1 MALYEYLRSNIHINE
16 PTLRANFIEG
26 LFRGLLEDPVGFL
39 NSMPEED
46 EILVRRCLNDL
57 CFEAVANP
65 ALADIG
71 KQVKGAFRSLPPR
84 RWRSLTKTLS
94 VTFRL
99 PDGSVELGPS
109 TGHTLT
115 LHPMT
120 RQVVWTRPRTKGWE
134 SYYHGERGCVGCSSC
149 TTHKRPPRG
158 TKTEVFHINHFYN
171 HVVEHYSHLSWPP
184 MRHYVSPSA
193 LKAKYKTDSLEEI
206 SKCFYVEGGASLFEV
221 LGYPPAAPSE
231 SVPSES
237 ALFEFAFSESAPS
250 VVVPPVAPSESVPSV
265 VVPPVVVPPVVVPTV
280 VVPPV
285 VVPPEPAPS
294 ESVPPVVVPPVVV
307 PSAPGRFPSP
317 PEVELEALLQQAQTL
332 FEEAQ
337 LAEDRVEE
345 ANKVLEA
352 VNATQEDVKRAA
364 DAASAI
370 RDIRTGVRCL
380 AWEHSAD
387 EAVVSSQ
394 AALAKV
400 EAEVRAAQTEAH
412 EARKYRILAWNDFVS
427 VGMTMTNTAIMLRIR
442 P

>member
-1 MALYEYLRSNIHINE
+1 MALYEYLKSNIHINE
-16 PTLRANFIEG
+16 PTLRASFIEG

-84 RWRSLTKTLS
+84 RWRSLTETLS

-115 LHPMT
+115 LHLMT

-134 SYYHGERGCVGCSSC
+134 PYYHGERGCVGCSSC

-184 MRHYVSPSA
+184 MRHYVSPSV

-221 LGYPPAAPSE
+221 LGYPSVAPSE
-231 SVPSES
+231 SAPSES

-250 VVVPPVAPSESVPSV
+250 EPVPS
-265 VVPPVVVPPVVVPTV
+265 
-280 VVPPV
+280 V

-294 ESVPPVVVPPVVV
+294 ESVPPVV
-307 PSAPGRFPSP
+307 ALPGRFPSP

-345 ANKVLEA
+345 ANKALA
-352 VNATQEDVKRAA
+352 TVNATQEDVKRAA
-364 DAASAI
+364 DAAFAI
-370 RDIRTGVRCL
+370 RDIRTPVRCL

-387 EAVVSSQ
+387 KAVASSQ

-412 EARKYRILAWNDFVS
+412 EARKCRVLAWNDLVS
-427 VGMTMTNTAIMLRIR
+427 VGMKMTNTAIMLRNR

>member
-16 PTLRANFIEG
+16 PTLRASFIEG

-221 LGYPPAAPSE
+221 LGYPSAAPSE
-231 SVPSES
+231 S
-237 ALFEFAFSESAPS
+237 A
-250 VVVPPVAPSESVPSV
+250 
-265 VVPPVVVPPVVVPTV
+265 PPVVVPPAPA
-280 VVPPV
+280 PSESAPS
-285 VVPPEPAPS
+285 EPAPS
-294 ESVPPVVVPPVVV
+294 ESVPPVVHPSAVVPPVVPPSESAPSESVPPVVV

>member
-1 MALYEYLRSNIHINE
+1 MRSNIHSQD
-16 PTLRANFIEG
+16 PTFMVG
-26 LFRGLLEDPVGFL
+26 LFQRLLEDPVGSL
-39 NSMPEED
+39 NTMPEED
-46 EILVRRCLNDL
+46 EISVRRCINDL
-57 CFEAVANP
+57 CFEARVNP
-65 ALADIG
+65 VLAEDAKRVKAAIG
-71 KQVKGAFRSLPPR
+71 SLPPR
-84 RWRSLTKTLS
+84 RWRSLPTTLS

-99 PDGSVELGPS
+99 PDGSVDLGPS

-120 RQVVWTRPRTKGWE
+120 RQVVWTRPRRE
-134 SYYHGERGCVGCSSC
+134 SYHYGERGCVGCSSC

-184 MRHYVSPSA
+184 MEHYVPPSV

-221 LGYPPAAPSE
+221 LGYPSAPPSEPAPSE
-231 SVPSES
+231 P
-237 ALFEFAFSESAPS
+237 
-250 VVVPPVAPSESVPSV
+250 
-265 VVPPVVVPPVVVPTV
+265 
-280 VVPPV
+280 
-285 VVPPEPAPS
+285 VPPEPAPS
-294 ESVPPVVVPPVVV
+294 AVVPPASAPSAVVPPASVPPVVPPAVVSPVVV
-307 PSAPGRFPSP
+307 PSAPGRFPSS

-345 ANKVLEA
+345 ANKALA
-352 VNATQEDVKRAA
+352 TVNATQEDVKRAA

-400 EAEVRAAQTEAH
+400 EAEARGTAWRAN
-412 EARKYRILAWNDFVS
+412 EARKCRVLAWYDVAS
-427 VGMTMTNTAIMLRIR
+427 IGIKITNTAIMLRNR